1 MNDKDFFELVNL
13 IKNESRLTKKKTNNK
28 STVFVSTK
36 ELKRL
41 QKKLLDECTYRQI
54 IYVAKLGL
62 SGLDYTLF
70 DDFFLKLND
79 PEVSFVYAKYVP
91 ECNLEKISKS
101 IFKSKNIKYNYFM
114 TREFDKGVDKN
125 REFCKSLKLNPQKI
139 FQYPDKELSINSKDN
154 LQKHLGIENNLSL

>member
-101 IFKSKNIKYNYFM
+101 ILKSKNIKY
-114 TREFDKGVDKN
+114 DKN